1 MMDIDDIGPIS
12 AHCVY
17 TYFRQT
23 HSQIL
28 LQKFKDAGVN
38 MVQEVLLPPKR
49 ICHYLER
56 RW

>member
-1 MMDIDDIGPIS
+1 MDIDDIGPIS

-17 TYFRQT
+17 TYFRQP
-23 HSQIL
+23 HSQVL

-38 MVQEVLLPPKR
+38 MVQEVLPPSKG
-49 ICHYLER
+49 ISHCPER